1 VTYESKG
8 QFFFVYFD
16 FFQKCLQLGVKIIFK
31 IFLITCVK
39 FEKRKSVVSA
49 IFTRDFLHEL
59 TCVKFEKRSVR
70 DFYKILETIFEKSSV
85 VSRF

>member
-1 VTYESKG
+1 MSPRVNFFLFTLTFSKNG
-8 QFFFVYFD
+8 
-16 FFQKCLQLGVKIIFK
+16 LQLGVKIIFK